1 MHFPITLAFAALALA
16 LAHMVV
22 EFQHSAAVADVP
34 IDETRKARNGE

>member
-1 MHFPITLAFAALALA
+1 MHFPITLAFAALA

-34 IDETRKARNGE
+34 IDETRKARNGD

>member
-16 LAHMVV
+16 HMVV
-22 EFQHSAAVADVP
+22 KFQHGAAVADVP